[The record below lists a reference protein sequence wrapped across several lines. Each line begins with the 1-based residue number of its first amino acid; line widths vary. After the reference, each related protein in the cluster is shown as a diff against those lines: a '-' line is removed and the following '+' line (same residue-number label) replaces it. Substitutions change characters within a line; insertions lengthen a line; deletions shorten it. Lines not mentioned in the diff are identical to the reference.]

1 MLNSTLLITFRLLKA
16 EERQFLENYIN
27 ASLFKLTNRHQDAVE
42 LLLYLK
48 PFFPN
53 LDDAEALDRTLVAK
67 KLFGH
72 RANPEVELRKAMSN
86 LNIILRRFLL
96 FQSVMNPG
104 AEEGPGQQ
112 LASLR
117 TDLALMH
124 LFQGRYHPPLKNE
137 TPKKSS
143 KPEDAK
149 RRSKHAEDLIAQ
161 TYNNILSKIEQIK
174 QTSIGEYSTGQ
185 QLQLLMIH
193 LETCLERYNYT
204 TLQGQPEGVL
214 LLETLESLSY
224 FFHYLHLDLLT
235 SLQFKLIIGNAFTD
249 QPQYANVAVQYLEQV
264 PIQDLK
270 LPIADQLPPEINV
283 YRLALLL
290 LKQLDAPEGVAAF
303 EQLDA
308 ILQSEQLQLPAQQ
321 IQGLRAILRAYC
333 GIMINKTQNP
343 YFQNKRFQ
351 LYQKHIYE
359 EMSMLNGKLS
369 ALKFSTIISDAL
381 RLGPENHAWAD
392 TFLQHFENGQNLLTT
407 ETPREIFK
415 VNKANLRC
423 HQGHHREAA
432 NELIGYEWYGRI
444 DEPQVLLLAIR
455 IDLKTRYELALFD
468 DEHTQRTL
476 DAVEKRVGRL
486 QEINPQLSAMTLAFL
501 RLVKQLFNT
510 QARLR
515 QPKTSGSRALD
526 LDAKRAQ
533 LLAALEEQPVAEKG
547 WLREKVEGL

>member
-1 MLNSTLLITFRLLKA
+1 M
-16 EERQFLENYIN
+16 ENYIN

-42 LLLYLK
+42 LLHYLK

-53 LDDAEALDRTLVAK
+53 LDDAEALDRTLVAQ

-96 FQSVMNPG
+96 FQSVMHPG
-104 AEEGPGQQ
+104 PEESPGQQ

-124 LFQGRYHPPLKNE
+124 LFQNRYHPPLKTE
-137 TPKKSS
+137 MPKKSG

-149 RRSKHAEDLIAQ
+149 RRSKHAEDLIEQ

-174 QTSIGEYSTGQ
+174 QASIGEYNTGQ
-185 QLQLLMIH
+185 QLQLLIIH
-193 LETCLERYNYT
+193 LETCLERYNYM
-204 TLQGQPEGVL
+204 TLQGHPEGVL
-214 LLETLESLSY
+214 LLETIESLSY

-249 QPQYANVAVQYLEQV
+249 QPQYSNIAAQYLEQA
-264 PIQDLK
+264 PIQEIK
-270 LPIADQLPPEINV
+270 LPIAEQLPEEIHV
-283 YRLALLL
+283 YRLALRL
-290 LKQLDAPEGVAAF
+290 LKQLDAPEGIAAF
-303 EQLDA
+303 EALDS

-343 YFQNKRFQ
+343 YFQKKRFQ

-359 EMSMLNGKLS
+359 EMSTHNGKLS

-423 HQGHHREAA
+423 HQGQYREAA

-455 IDLKTRYELALFD
+455 IDLKTRYERGLFD
-468 DEHTQRTL
+468 DEHTLRTL

-486 QEINPQLSAMTLAFL
+486 QEINPQLSGMTLAFL

-510 QARLR
+510 QSRLR
-515 QPKTSGSRALD
+515 QPKTSGSRAFD
-526 LDAKRAQ
+526 LDTKRAQ